1 MAISFMHEPATSALT
16 SIDRQA
22 QIAIETPSI
31 WGESSQRPSGKKR
44 RTYTNN
50 LAVSASTIS
59 EAVYSSPVVDS
70 YITYTESIDATL
82 NETDRFLTKFPK
94 FPELNPAAVRL
105 QKLSYKIDS
114 STLHATFK
122 LLSKLFEISRKNS
135 LWWNL
140 PLINVGFESE
150 VVLEWWNKDRKLD
163 FDILGSN
170 IDYIKVWGADID
182 NEMEDGSIAINE
194 SELISLW
201 KWITN

>member
-1 MAISFMHEPATSALT
+1 MTTSLIHEPATFTIA

-22 QIAIETPSI
+22 QIAIESPSI
-31 WGESSQRPSGKKR
+31 WGESSQRSSGKKR

-59 EAVYSSPVVDS
+59 EAVYNSPVADS
-70 YITYTESIDATL
+70 YITYTESIDTTL
-82 NETDRFLTKFPK
+82 NETDRFLTK

-122 LLSKLFEISRKNS
+122 LLARLFEITRKNG

-163 FDILGSN
+163 FDILGSK
-170 IDYIKVWGADID
+170 IDYMKVWGADIE
-182 NEMEDGSIAINE
+182 NEMEDGSTSISERDLIRLWMWIAN
-194 SELISLW
+194 
-201 KWITN
+201 